1 MTPPRLRGSDWSLV
15 EIRRAC
21 VEDVPQLC
29 SLLAELFAQEADFTP
44 DAERQRRG
52 LRLILDNPECGR
64 IYCASHSASIVGMVS
79 ILFTVSTAVGN
90 RVACLE
96 DLVVHADCRG
106 HGIGRRLLSHALAE
120 AATAGCTRV
129 TLLTDDD
136 NYPAMRLYSGAGFER
151 SKMAPFRLKL
161 PSVNRGPVRPG
172 PGDRPERLID
182 GKGFKPAHCC
192 QLPSPDAAARRKTP
206 SR

>member
-1 MTPPRLRGSDWSLV
+1 MHGSDLSLV

-29 SLLAELFAQEADFTP
+29 SLLAELFGQEADFTP

-52 LRLILDNPECGR
+52 LRLILDNAECGR
-64 IYCASHSASIVGMVS
+64 IYCASHSELVVGMVS
-79 ILFTVSTAVGN
+79 ILFTVSTAEGN
-90 RVACLE
+90 RAAWLE

-120 AATAGCTRV
+120 AAAAGCTRV

-136 NYPAMRLYSGAGFER
+136 NNTAMRLYSGAGFVR

-161 PSVNRGPVRPG
+161 PSVKLEPVWPG
-172 PGDRPERLID
+172 QGS
-182 GKGFKPAHCC
+182 G
-192 QLPSPDAAARRKTP
+192 RKTP
-206 SR
+206 GR